1 MQCAGFAFA
10 FFAACWDFRKQLPH
24 ATVSV
29 RRSGVRICHG
39 CIWARPDNYSGFAGF
54 VISRF
59 DSFCFGAHSQN
70 RGGRLFFFS
79 LSRVGR
85 GRLNNQGRE
94 RGDDE
99 HSHIELP

>member
-1 MQCAGFAFA
+1 
-10 FFAACWDFRKQLPH
+10 
-24 ATVSV
+24 
-29 RRSGVRICHG
+29 
-39 CIWARPDNYSGFAGF
+39 
-54 VISRF
+54 
-59 DSFCFGAHSQN
+59 
-70 RGGRLFFFS
+70 LFFFS